1 MRTVRWSDNDQNNR
15 AQSPEFGRSYGE
27 RVPEV
32 TTDVRRQPLGAAD
45 AATWP
50 ALATLYILWGSTY
63 LGVAIMVETMTP
75 LVSCGIRFFL
85 AAVALGGF
93 LAIKNGPSSLRI
105 TKRQLRDSSIVGIAL
120 LGVGIG
126 TVALAERFVPSGVV
140 ALLIA
145 VTPLWIVLFR
155 AANRDRPSML
165 TLIGVIIG
173 FIGVGYMV
181 LPGGTEPVNG
191 TNTDVL
197 LWSLLIL
204 LGSLSWAYFSW
215 RARRMDLPKSVF
227 VTSFYEMLAAAVFT
241 TVLGFVTGE
250 RPNFAQASTASWLA
264 LAFLVFASIV
274 GYSAYGWLLQNVRM
288 SLVATYAY
296 VNPVVAVLLAWLII
310 GEQITTDI
318 IFGSIFIV
326 GGVIL
331 VVSGERR

>member
-1 MRTVRWSDNDQNNR
+1 
-15 AQSPEFGRSYGE
+15 
-27 RVPEV
+27 
-32 TTDVRRQPLGAAD
+32 
-45 AATWP
+45 
-50 ALATLYILWGSTY
+50 
-63 LGVAIMVETMTP
+63 MVETMTP